1 MHENVLSLTLL
12 LSVKVPFI
20 RTPLKRTS
28 SHSGTLQS
36 RKSTPPKNYI
46 HSSYEEANALQNTPK
61 LFLSL
66 SLTKTLALKTH
77 LNEL

>member
-20 RTPLKRTS
+20 CTPLKSTS

-36 RKSTPPKNYI
+36 RKSTPPKNYT
-46 HSSYEEANALQNTPK
+46 HSTLGGIQCSSKYSQALPKPKPNQNLHSQNPFK
-61 LFLSL
+61 
-66 SLTKTLALKTH
+66 
-77 LNEL
+77 